1 MEERKKREVE
11 EKRRMET
18 SKVEGI
24 KKARAQKLMEEK
36 RDKAEEAAMA
46 EEKRQEEERT
56 KKEETLKFQRE
67 ELERLVKERPCM
79 GSTSKETM
87 TWAERMSKGKETLQK
102 LEEEIKRPSQEVST
116 GSGWEVKEGKAMRT
130 VEITTHFWSPLTE
143 EEKKSLPE
151 KVRSVGE
158 LIHTGR
164 KIAGKGSW
172 TIKALVDLQVCFN
185 EITWTVSKVVR
196 NTSANEVR
204 EEIER
209 QAMAVFNV
217 DRIRNTWITNRKSV
231 AVFIRGARGESKD
244 RNEEVQEKL
253 EAYNPAVQ
261 WGDRKAVATRIGAGE
276 WGVKAEVISAEEA
289 VRMVKRGLWWN
300 KTRHEVELWSAARQ
314 RVSQNPSPTPANPR
328 QNSGAP
334 TGPRNGNAGRYQ
346 RSPTQMNTPMGYLG
360 RSNVQC
366 YACRKWGH
374 FARVCN
380 TNSRNTSARIG
391 ERGQK
396 RPVPSPNKAWGPV
409 GKRPGAGEASVPTWA
424 REDADKKWGN
434 PMEGPSGNKY
444 PWK

>member
-1 MEERKKREVE
+1 M
-11 EKRRMET
+11 
-18 SKVEGI
+18 
-24 KKARAQKLMEEK
+24 LM
-36 RDKAEEAAMA
+36 
-46 EEKRQEEERT
+46 
-56 KKEETLKFQRE
+56 
-67 ELERLVKERPCM
+67 
-79 GSTSKETM
+79 
-87 TWAERMSKGKETLQK
+87 MSKGKETLQK
-102 LEEEIKRPSQEVST
+102 LEEENKRPSQEVST
-116 GSGWEVKEGKAMRT
+116 RSGWEVKEGKAMRT
-130 VEITTHFWSPLTE
+130 VEITTHFWSPLTD

-151 KVRSVGE
+151 KVRRVNE
-158 LIHTGR
+158 LIDTGR

-172 TIKALVDLQVCFN
+172 TAKAMIDLQVCFN

-196 NTSANEVR
+196 NTDANEVR
-204 EEIER
+204 QEIER
-209 QAMAVFNV
+209 QAMAVFET

-231 AVFIRGARGESKD
+231 AIFIRGARGESKD
-244 RNEEVQEKL
+244 KNEEVQEKL
-253 EAYNPAVQ
+253 EAYNPAIK

-276 WGVKAEVISAEEA
+276 WEVKAEVASAEEA

-314 RVSQNPSPTPANPR
+314 RVAQNPNPIPTNPR
-328 QNSGAP
+328 QNTGIP
-334 TGPRNGNAGRYQ
+334 TGPRSSGASRYQ
-346 RSPTQMNTPMGYLG
+346 RSPTQTHTPMGYLG

-380 TNSRNTSARIG
+380 SNSRNVSARIG

-396 RPVPSPNKAWGPV
+396 RPIQSPNKAWGPV
-409 GKRPGAGEASVPTWA
+409 GKRPAAGEASIPTWA